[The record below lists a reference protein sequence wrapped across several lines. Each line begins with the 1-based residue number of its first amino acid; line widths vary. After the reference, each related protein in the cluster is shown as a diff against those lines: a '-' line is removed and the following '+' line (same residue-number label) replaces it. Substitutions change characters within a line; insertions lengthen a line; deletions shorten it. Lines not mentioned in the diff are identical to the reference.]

1 MPIDRDAAIAY
12 ARKYWNRMT
21 DDGTFDV
28 GSGSVNIAE
37 KRKKLKAP
45 ASDGWEVFFLPDG
58 QGSEDAVFRRTVKGK
73 TEDLDEPIETWK
85 GHGGN
90 GGLNDCTHYVSL
102 CLLSGG
108 AAITKTA
115 RANELA
121 EQLLKSPK
129 TKALAVRTT
138 RSEGQ
143 KVVDSGIFKPGDFVA
158 YYKQSEGRY
167 HHTAMYVGKLTEDKN
182 DPGGI
187 TCHTLCRF
195 RGLTKAWNGADDDD
209 WSLGDN
215 GDPYTL
221 VHFSD
226 DDAKISAATLTWL
239 PGWWKVKNT
248 YYYVLKDGRAYSTA
262 VKPAKATQSLS
273 GGNSVGYYFEN
284 GTEIVLIWRKA
295 GGMVQVERGT
305 PPPAAASSVAL
316 KIDGNVGSATR
327 VFQ

>member
-28 GSGSVNIAE
+28 GSGPVDVAA
-37 KRKKLKAP
+37 KRRKLKAP

-58 QGSEDAVFRRTVKGK
+58 QGNEDAVFRRTVNGK

-85 GHGGN
+85 GQGGN

-102 CLLSGG
+102 CLLAEG
-108 AAITKTA
+108 AAITKTG

-129 TKALAVRTT
+129 TKALAVKTT

-158 YYKQSEGRY
+158 YYKGGKGPY
-167 HHTAMYVGKLTEDKN
+167 HHTAMYVGKLTADKN

-195 RGLTKAWNGADDDD
+195 RGLTKAWNTADDDD

-215 GDPYTL
+215 GDAYTL

-226 DDAKISAATLTWL
+226 DDAKISAATLAWL
-239 PGWWKVKNT
+239 PGWWKVKDT
-248 YYYVLKDGRAYSTA
+248 FYTSGRM
-262 VKPAKATQSLS
+262 ATP
-273 GGNSVGYYFEN
+273 
-284 GTEIVLIWRKA
+284 IR
-295 GGMVQVERGT
+295 
-305 PPPAAASSVAL
+305 PPPSPPRRARNYPAA
-316 KIDGNVGSATR
+316 IRSATTSR
-327 VFQ
+327 PTRGSSSFGERQAAWCRSSAGPRRSKPEAR